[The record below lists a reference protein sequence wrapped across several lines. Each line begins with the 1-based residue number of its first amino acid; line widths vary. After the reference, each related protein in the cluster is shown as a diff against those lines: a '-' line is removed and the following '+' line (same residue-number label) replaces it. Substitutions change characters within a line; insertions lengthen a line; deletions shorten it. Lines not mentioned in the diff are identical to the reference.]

1 MLGMIEIVS
10 FERKAPRK
18 IFQHVLKRQLILMN
32 TLQVPQL
39 VYLMHFCLSKS
50 AVLIRLLMKWY
61 SFIAR
66 I

>member
-1 MLGMIEIVS
+1 MLVMIEIVS

-18 IFQHVLKRQLILMN
+18 ISQHVLKRQLILMN

-39 VYLMHFCLSKS
+39 VLFNSFLPFQS

-61 SFIAR
+61 SFSAR